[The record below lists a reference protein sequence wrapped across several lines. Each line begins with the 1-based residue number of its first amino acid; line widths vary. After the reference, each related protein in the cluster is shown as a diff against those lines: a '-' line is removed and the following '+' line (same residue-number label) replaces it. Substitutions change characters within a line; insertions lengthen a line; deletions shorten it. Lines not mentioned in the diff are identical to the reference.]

1 MKKIVGIFSLVLLLA
16 PCFAQYTV
24 TKVIGTVR
32 NKSTSEILKPGSRF
46 SENDKLEWS
55 TPKDLVRTIIAGK
68 GIFIITQSPQ
78 AEREGSKMMEI
89 VKFSL
94 HLKSKEYN
102 LSGRS
107 DDDDLVPVNLNTESM
122 INSKNLIAEK
132 NKYLFDKKV
141 YDVSGGN
148 KFFLQT
154 ELPGSNPVIRPL
166 HTNGDTLLLYSS
178 DFKKDSMANSA
189 NTKYKLGFYSQDD
202 KTSKLLAQ
210 IDPYFDSTA
219 EMETIMKI
227 IITTDTKSDKE
238 KLKEQCYQEIY
249 YALGKPSDIV
259 FQDTFNKLYAFSLQ
273 NSTGKN

>member
-1 MKKIVGIFSLVLLLA
+1 MKKIIVIFFLSLL
-16 PCFAQYTV
+16 FKNSFSQYTV
-24 TKVIGTVR
+24 TKVNGIVT
-32 NKSTSEILKPGSRF
+32 NKSTREILKPGSHF
-46 SENDKLEWS
+46 NENDKLEWS
-55 TPKDLVRTIIAGK
+55 SPKDLVRTIIAGK

-107 DDDDLVPVNLNTESM
+107 DDDDLVPVNLNTESR

-154 ELPGSNPVIRPL
+154 ELPGSNPVIKPL

-178 DFKKDSMANSA
+178 DFKKANVADSA

-227 IITTDTKSDKE
+227 IISADTKSEKE

-249 YALGKPSDIV
+249 HALGKPSDII
-259 FQDTFNKLYAFSLQ
+259 FEDTFNKLYAFSSQ